1 MRNTHHRAFCIV
13 VIIPVYNANTAARY
27 IGRQNT
33 RKGYSYIIY
42 TQVGVLGASANLK
55 VFLPHVTRLGVLD
68 GHDDT
73 GGQDDLLPGL
83 ADVEDVDAI
92 LFYIIKKRV

>member
-1 MRNTHHRAFCIV
+1 MVV
-13 VIIPVYNANTAARY
+13 VISVYHTNTAARY
-27 IGRQNT
+27 TGRQNT
-33 RKGYSYIIY
+33 RNGRIII

-83 ADVEDVDAI
+83 ADVKDVDAI
-92 LFYIIKKRV
+92 LLIVKAGRGGGGG